1 MKTRK
6 QPYGTCNLV
15 GRNLERLRKARHLT
29 QKDFISKMQIAGCD
43 INPTSYSKLE
53 GQLRSATDRE
63 VYTAARIL
71 EVPMEAL
78 FDIAEPSAGAKHG

>member
-6 QPYGTCNLV
+6 KAYGTYNMV
-15 GRNLERLRKARHLT
+15 GRNIERMRRARGIT
-29 QKDFISKMQIAGCD
+29 QRDFVAQMQVAGCD

-63 VYTAARIL
+63 VYAAAKIL
-71 EVPMEAL
+71 GVPMEAL
-78 FDIAEPSAGAKHG
+78 FAGEEA

>member
-6 QPYGTCNLV
+6 QDYGNANLV
-15 GRNLERLRKARHLT
+15 GHNIERMRRERGIK
-29 QKDFISKMQIAGCD
+29 QKDFIAQLQVMGCD

-63 VYTAARIL
+63 IFVIAKILNVSMEKLFEQEKAA
-71 EVPMEAL
+71 
-78 FDIAEPSAGAKHG
+78 D